1 MKKLKITVFLCLFL
15 YSFNLIAQD
24 TIPVSQASSKTTLGL
39 GLGLDYGGVGA
50 NMLVYTNKNIGF
62 FGGFGY
68 AVAGIGFNA
77 GTKIRIVSE
86 KHFTDPYFLAMY
98 GYNAAIKIKGAEG
111 YNKLFYGPTFGFG
124 LDFRTKR
131 VKKGYWTVALLVPI
145 RNSAVNEY
153 IDAMKNDGVEFKNEL
168 LPITYSIGYRFLMK

>member
-1 MKKLKITVFLCLFL
+1 MKKLTIAIALFL
-15 YSFNLIAQD
+15 FLFSFNLIAQD
-24 TIPVSQASSKTTLGL
+24 TIPVSEASSNTSLGL

-77 GTKIRIVSE
+77 GTKIRIVSQ

-98 GYNAAIKIKGAEG
+98 GYNAAIKIENAEG
-111 YNKLFYGPTFGFG
+111 YNKLFYGPSFGFG
-124 LDFRTKR
+124 LDFRSKR
-131 VKKGYWTVALLVPI
+131 MKKGYWTVALLVPI
-145 RNSAVNEY
+145 RRSEVNEY
-153 IDAMKNDGVEFKNEL
+153 IDAMESDGVEFNTKL
-168 LPITYSIGYRFLMK
+168 LPITYSIGYRFNMK